1 MNNFINNSENGYS
14 QGSNNTWHSPSP
26 ITYTYN
32 GNTYTN
38 YLGNYWDDYNGSDGN
53 GDGIGDTPYYIDEDN
68 NDYYPLMQLW
78 ENYVHAAPTFVNITP
93 CLQQVNIND
102 TFIVNVTID
111 PAVGIAGAQFEL
123 SFNAS
128 LLEVIKVEEG
138 DLFNGYD
145 TFFNNGSID
154 NTNGKIKNVY
164 GIITSPGGSVNHA
177 GTFAKVTF
185 KAKKEG
191 VSHLNL
197 SNVIVGDVNAQSV
210 AIEIYNG
217 SVEIIA
223 YPWDLNH
230 DNTVNILDLIIVA
243 MHFGSHEGEA
253 GYDAGVDLN
262 NDKEINI
269 LDLII
274 VAMHF
279 GESY

>member
-1 MNNFINNSENGYS
+1 
-14 QGSNNTWHSPSP
+14 
-26 ITYTYN
+26 
-32 GNTYTN
+32 
-38 YLGNYWDDYNGSDGN
+38 
-53 GDGIGDTPYYIDEDN
+53 
-68 NDYYPLMQLW
+68 MQLW

-262 NDKEINI
+262 NDGDINI

-279 GESY
+279 GEQY